1 MIPELLFPTF
11 FALLFLIPARI
22 VVQRVPGQDAVQRMD
37 EDDQD
42 KQNRR
47 SNRYVFPIHSS
58 VPMR

>member
-1 MIPELLFPTF
+1 MIPKLLLATF